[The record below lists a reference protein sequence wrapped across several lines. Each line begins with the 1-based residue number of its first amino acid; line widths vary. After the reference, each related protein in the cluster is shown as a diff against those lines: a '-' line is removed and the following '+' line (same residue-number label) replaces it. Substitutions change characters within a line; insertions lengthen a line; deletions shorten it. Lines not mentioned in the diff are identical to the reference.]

1 MGKPQMIKSLTAL
14 AIFSL
19 LGVAVIAL
27 PGFAP
32 KLEAREASALAKG
45 DRLALPVT
53 TLNCSTQIWPD
64 FSLACLQKPH
74 PGVQL
79 PEARLVTTRR

>member
-1 MGKPQMIKSLTAL
+1 MIKSLTAL

-32 KLEAREASALAKG
+32 KLEAREAAVLAKG
-45 DRLALPVT
+45 DRLALPGK

-64 FSLACLQKPH
+64 FSLACLRKA
-74 PGVQL
+74 GSAVQL
-79 PEARLVTTRR
+79 VEARLVTARR

>member
-1 MGKPQMIKSLTAL
+1 MIKSLTAL

-32 KLEAREASALAKG
+32 KLEAREAAALAKG
-45 DRLALPVT
+45 DRLAFPVKIS
-53 TLNCSTQIWPD
+53 NCSTQIWPD
-64 FSLACLQKPH
+64 FSLACLRKASSD
-74 PGVQL
+74 VKL
-79 PEARLVTTRR
+79 PEARLVTAHR